1 MKIKEIKEL
10 SNAELTLKV
19 KDLKQ
24 ELFTINFQ
32 QALTFWPVA
41 CKKKEIRKDI
51 ARILTVLKER
61 EMQASAE

>member
-24 ELFTINFQ
+24 ELLTINFQ
-32 QALTFWPVA
+32 QATGQNVNA

-61 EMQASAE
+61 EMQAAE

>member
-1 MKIKEIKEL
+1 MKIKDIREL
-10 SNAELTLKV
+10 SNAELVLKV

-32 QALTFWPVA
+32 QATGQNVNA
-41 CKKKEIRKDI
+41 CKKKELRKDI

-61 EMQASAE
+61 EMQVDAE

>member
-10 SNAELTLKV
+10 SNAELATKV

-32 QALTFWPVA
+32 QATGQNVNA

>member
-24 ELFTINFQ
+24 GLFYCSGSSKIF
-32 QALTFWPVA
+32 
-41 CKKKEIRKDI
+41 
-51 ARILTVLKER
+51 
-61 EMQASAE
+61 

>member
-32 QALTFWPVA
+32 QATGQNVNA
-41 CKKKEIRKDI
+41 CKKKE
-51 ARILTVLKER
+51 
-61 EMQASAE
+61 M